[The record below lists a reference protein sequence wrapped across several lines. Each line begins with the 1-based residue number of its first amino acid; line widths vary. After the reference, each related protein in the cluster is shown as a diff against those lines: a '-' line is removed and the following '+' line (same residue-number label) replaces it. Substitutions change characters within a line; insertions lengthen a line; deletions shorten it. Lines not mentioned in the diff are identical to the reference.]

1 MPNPFVSPAD
11 LIAEYGRQELVDLTD
26 RAEPRT
32 HDVDMDVAQRAC
44 DRAAAELQAALAGRY
59 ALPLAQ
65 VPDLLRWLARDLA
78 HYHLH
83 VGEPSDVTKDRA
95 KEARRQLTALQRGEM
110 ALGLDTAGAPVQ
122 DRPQDLPEFEVGRSD
137 FGGRY

>member
-1 MPNPFVSPAD
+1 MPNAFVSPAD
-11 LIAEYGRQELVDLTD
+11 LLAEYGHQEMVDLTD
-26 RAEPRT
+26 RSDPRT
-32 HDVDMDVAQRAC
+32 GEVDTGVAQRAC
-44 DRAAAELQAALAGRY
+44 DRAAAEVQAALAGRY

-83 VGEPSDVTKDRA
+83 LSEPADVTKDRA
-95 KEARRQLTALQRGEM
+95 KEARRQLAAIQRGEM
-110 ALGLDTAGAPVQ
+110 ALGLDVSGAPVQ
-122 DRPQDLPEFEVGRSD
+122 DRPQDLPEFDVGRSD